1 MLYLSVPLEKGGLF
15 MGWGFSSVTYRTVF
29 MSDNQEISF
38 SSAIEQL
45 VSEKGISRE
54 KVLETIEAALAAA
67 YRKDYGE
74 RGQDIRAE
82 FDDSTGQ
89 AHIYRVMTVTADE
102 EVDNAAAQISLSDA
116 QRQDAEAQV
125 GKEYVEDVTPTDP
138 HYGRVAAQTAKQ
150 VIIQR
155 IREAE
160 REAVFEEFKD
170 KEGEIIS
177 GIVQRVEGDMVF
189 VDIGRTTGLLPPSEQ
204 VRGERYRLNQR
215 IRIYVVR
222 VSAESREPEILLSR
236 SHPGM
241 LRRLFEL
248 EVPEVFAGSV
258 EIKAIAREA
267 SERSKVAVWAKEEG
281 IDPVGAC
288 IGQRGTRIQT
298 IIAELSG
305 EKIDIIQWDGDSAR
319 YVANALSPARVV
331 AVDVFEDEKR
341 AVAHVEEHQL
351 SLAIGR
357 RGQNVRLA
365 AKLTGWRIDIVKAG
379 AEENVEAGAVPF
391 DETQG
396 KPFDETQGKPSD
408 EAPALAKASPFA
420 KAMGDKSAG
429 RQGKP
434 IDEAPGGATG
444 ETQNTQAEQDQ
455 AAGVADEIM
464 TQDEQPLVG
473 EDTEEAALDPADKAQ
488 RKEEAQGASKQA
500 PPDKS

>member
-1 MLYLSVPLEKGGLF
+1 
-15 MGWGFSSVTYRTVF
+15 
-29 MSDNQEISF
+29 MSDDQELTF
-38 SSAIEQL
+38 GSAIEQL

-67 YRKDYGE
+67 YRKDLGE

-82 FDDSTGQ
+82 FDEVSGQ
-89 AHIYRVMTVTADE
+89 ARIYRVVTVIPDE
-102 EVDNAAAQISLSDA
+102 EEVENEAAQISL
-116 QRQDAEAQV
+116 AEALKKDPAAEA
-125 GKEYVEDVTPTDP
+125 GKEYVEDVTPNDP

-177 GIVQRVEGDMVF
+177 GIVQRVEGDVAF
-189 VDIGRTTGLLPPSEQ
+189 VDIGRTTGVLPPSEQ

-215 IRIYVVR
+215 VRVYVVR
-222 VSAESREPEILLSR
+222 VSLDTREPEILLSR

-248 EVPEVFAGSV
+248 EVPEIFAGSV

-267 SERSKVAVWAKEEG
+267 SERSKVAVQATEEG

-305 EKIDIIQWDGDSAR
+305 EKIDIIQWDDDPAR
-319 YVANALSPARVV
+319 YIANALSPARVV
-331 AVDVFEDEKR
+331 AVDIFSEEKR
-341 AVAHVEEHQL
+341 AVAHVEEFQL
-351 SLAIGR
+351 SLAIGK

-379 AEENVEAGAVPF
+379 DEESVEAAAAPIETKAAAEQPISETDKARDDAEDIA
-391 DETQG
+391 DETVTTN
-396 KPFDETQGKPSD
+396 E
-408 EAPALAKASPFA
+408 EPA
-420 KAMGDKSAG
+420 
-429 RQGKP
+429 
-434 IDEAPGGATG
+434 
-444 ETQNTQAEQDQ
+444 
-455 AAGVADEIM
+455 
-464 TQDEQPLVG
+464 VG
-473 EDTEEAALDPADKAQ
+473 EDTEEAAMDPAVKAEHE
-488 RKEEAQGASKQA
+488 EEAAAEEKEKKA
-500 PPDKS
+500 